1 MWIFE
6 SRKGDLSSLGV
17 RYEGALWTVLLFEHV
32 VNSDTPTDSPV
43 DSESGTAAFLDAL
56 NVSRNAKIGLVVG
69 IAFAALVYVV
79 RMFELLGPAQRE
91 VGGPILYL
99 GLAFVLAFGTF
110 VIVTTILTLVS
121 AYRRTRE
128 LE

>member
-1 MWIFE
+1 
-6 SRKGDLSSLGV
+6 V
-17 RYEGALWTVLLFEHV
+17 A
-32 VNSDTPTDSPV
+32 NSDVPPDSSV
-43 DSESGTAAFLDAL
+43 DSGSGTAAFLDAL

-69 IAFAALVYVV
+69 IAFAALIYVIRV
-79 RMFELLGPAQRE
+79 FELLGPARRE

-110 VIVTTILTLVS
+110 VLVTMGLTLIS

-128 LE
+128 LS

>member
-1 MWIFE
+1 M
-6 SRKGDLSSLGV
+6 
-17 RYEGALWTVLLFEHV
+17 

-69 IAFAALVYVV
+69 IAFAALIYVV
-79 RMFELLGPAQRE
+79 RVFEILGPAQRQ

-110 VIVTTILTLVS
+110 VIVTTVLTLIS